1 MGNRFGNLQGSGGGS
16 KSSAEAYKKRRKS
29 EHGYYK
35 LAFVENYA
43 KITER
48 DIELRLEYAKDAVG
62 RFMGVPKQMV
72 TFRKKSTK
80 QTTVSL
86 DEILYVK
93 VGVDTVGKISIRVL
107 RAFSYSNMDI
117 IFQVKRLQDRS
128 DTKYSLSRR
137 TQGRSKSYIRAQ
149 TKKRRKKSKMTR

>member
-1 MGNRFGNLQGSGGGS
+1 
-16 KSSAEAYKKRRKS
+16 
-29 EHGYYK
+29 
-35 LAFVENYA
+35 
-43 KITER
+43 
-48 DIELRLEYAKDAVG
+48 
-62 RFMGVPKQMV
+62 MGVPKQMV